1 MTAVTPKKIFLLGMM
16 GTGKSTIGRS
26 LANKLGFDFIDSDNW
41 IEESLKM
48 KIPQIFEKKGED
60 YFRSLE
66 KNFILKELPSGNYII
81 ACGGGLCIPPGM
93 MDLLK
98 KEGITIC
105 LTASADQIFQRIG
118 SDPNRPLLEGSKT
131 TKQIEDILAKRK
143 ETYDSAD
150 LVIKTDHLSPER
162 IIDSIITSLDKFWG

>member
-1 MTAVTPKKIFLLGMM
+1 
-16 GTGKSTIGRS
+16 
-26 LANKLGFDFIDSDNW
+26 
-41 IEESLKM
+41 
-48 KIPQIFEKKGED
+48 
-60 YFRSLE
+60 
-66 KNFILKELPSGNYII
+66 
-81 ACGGGLCIPPGM
+81 M

-105 LTASADQIFQRIG
+105 LTASANQIFQRIG

-143 ETYDSAD
+143 KTYDSAD
-150 LVIKTDHLSPER
+150 LIIKTDHLSPER

>member
-48 KIPQIFEKKGED
+48 KIPQIFEKKGEA

-81 ACGGGLCIPPGM
+81 ACGGGLMHSTGN
-93 MDLLK
+93 D
-98 KEGITIC
+98 
-105 LTASADQIFQRIG
+105 G
-118 SDPNRPLLEGSKT
+118 SSQERRHNHMFNRLC
-131 TKQIEDILAKRK
+131 
-143 ETYDSAD
+143 
-150 LVIKTDHLSPER
+150 
-162 IIDSIITSLDKFWG
+162 